1 MYSRKL
7 YKGKKP
13 PPPPQGG
20 SAFAYGQKVCVGKN
34 VDKSTLRKCGGW
46 IIKLLIIYDAL
57 YFIWGCDHNECS
69 EEFPCACALSRI
81 LHDQELIIKDNCTI
95 DL

>member
-1 MYSRKL
+1 
-7 YKGKKP
+7 
-13 PPPPQGG
+13 
-20 SAFAYGQKVCVGKN
+20 
-34 VDKSTLRKCGGW
+34 
-46 IIKLLIIYDAL
+46 LLIIYDAL